1 MKFGGKDSNIK
12 EIGTRKYGK
21 PREIGAFLFGG
32 EEVEQNDMNYWIE
45 KGNSLR
51 EISGRIN
58 RGDPNKIAEKADE
71 REATYVRILNDM
83 R

>member
-1 MKFGGKDSNIK
+1 
-12 EIGTRKYGK
+12 
-21 PREIGAFLFGG
+21 
-32 EEVEQNDMNYWIE
+32 MNYWID
-45 KGNSLR
+45 KGNTSR